1 MKKLLT
7 AAFFLLTL
15 APVFSQSK
23 NEEAIRKVLND
34 QLQAWNRGNIDD
46 FMKGYWKSDSL
57 IFVGKSGVTYGYQ
70 NTLDNYKKN
79 YKDTVQMGKLFFEV
93 LQVKP
98 LSGDTYF
105 VVGKWFL
112 KRTVGDI
119 GGIYTLLFKKIN
131 GKWLIIADH
140 SS

>member
-7 AAFFLLTL
+7 AAIFLLTITS
-15 APVFSQSK
+15 AFSQSK
-23 NEEAIRKVLND
+23 NEQAIRKVLDD
-34 QLQAWNRGNIDD
+34 QLQSWNKGNIDD
-46 FMKGYWKSDSL
+46 FMQGYWHSDSL
-57 IFVGKSGVTYGYQ
+57 MFVGKSGVTYGYQ
-70 NTLDNYKKN
+70 NTLDNYKKS

-98 LSGDTYF
+98 LSADTYF

-112 KRTVGDI
+112 KRTIGDA

-131 GKWLIIADH
+131 GKWWIIADH